1 MAPIWKTL
9 DVSDSVAADQPLAI
23 LQGYADQLAP
33 DTQQRFE
40 GVVTDT
46 VRDDTTE
53 VFYAL
58 YITAPKLRNYMY
70 RLLEVQVR
78 DLSAPYAQAVTVRF
92 FAKDP
97 RNNRKEDCD
106 SAEELRTVLLSY
118 IESPLTQGILTHLEQ
133 LIDIVQDQ
141 GE

>member
-1 MAPIWKTL
+1 MPIWKTL
-9 DVSDSVAADQPLAI
+9 AATDSVAADQPLAI
-23 LQGYADQLAP
+23 LNKYAADLAI
-33 DTQQRFE
+33 DTKHKFV
-40 GVVTDT
+40 GLVTDT
-46 VRDDTTE
+46 VRDNTAE

-97 RNNRKEDCD
+97 RNNDKQDCN
-106 SAEELRTVLLSY
+106 SAEDLRTTLLEY

-133 LIDIVQDQ
+133 LIEIVQDQ
-141 GE
+141 EK